1 MKSTRTRA
9 KNDVIGFRRSEPII
23 LSDFLPQLYQ
33 GRVYKY
39 APRSDGEDY
48 TSIGTASPNFRTSS
62 ARERFTGKVRFSVHK
77 APNTA
82 DLQWNRFSNPD
93 LDVPEADT
101 LKLDQLPPYKYEW
114 NS

>member
-1 MKSTRTRA
+1 PIHGGSSVESGFEPATLRPRGRDLTTR
-9 KNDVIGFRRSEPII
+9 P
-23 LSDFLPQLYQ
+23 
-33 GRVYKY
+33 
-39 APRSDGEDY
+39 PRPPDDEDN

-62 ARERFTGKVRFSVHK
+62 ARGRFTGKVRFSVHK

-82 DLQWNRFSNPD
+82 DLQWNRFSNLD

-101 LKLDQLPPYKYEW
+101 LKLDQLPPYKFEW